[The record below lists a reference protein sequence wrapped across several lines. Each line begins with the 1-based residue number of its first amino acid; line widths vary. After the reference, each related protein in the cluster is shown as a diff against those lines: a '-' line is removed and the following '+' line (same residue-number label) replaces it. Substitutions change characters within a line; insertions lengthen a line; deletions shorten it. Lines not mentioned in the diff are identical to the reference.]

1 MNRFSSSFTFVV
13 SRPLRRSVR
22 RLSTSPLP
30 SFDSDDFGFRR
41 PEFGREKLAGTVQPY
56 DRHVFLC
63 SGSPNTWHP
72 VVESPDGMPRLLL
85 SAINTRTGQMS
96 KKVASVFR
104 SILGFQLITS
114 DGILLYVEALKKP
127 KFVLYSH
134 VQTKLTICEGDDS
147 GDVLIFPD
155 MIKYRLDK
163 QFTTK

>member
-1 MNRFSSSFTFVV
+1 MA
-13 SRPLRRSVR
+13 PRSGVAGR
-22 RLSTSPLP
+22 DAEAPP
-30 SFDSDDFGFRR
+30 VGDQHENGSDEQKGS
-41 PEFGREKLAGTVQPY
+41 
-56 DRHVFLC
+56 VF
-63 SGSPNTWHP
+63 
-72 VVESPDGMPRLLL
+72 
-85 SAINTRTGQMS
+85 
-96 KKVASVFR
+96 FR

-134 VQTKLTICEGDDS
+134 IQTKLTICEGDDS